1 MFDDFTG
8 LLDQRWTETCIGGGT
23 LHLARSTLRMAFESA
38 RQGQYT
44 DAQID
49 DYENLRR
56 AAYPWRPPLRM
67 QVRARSFESAR
78 QGQYTDAQ
86 IDDYNTMRRATYP
99 WRPPLRM
106 QVRARSSSPAA
117 TASSGEDT
125 AILRGTAG
133 FGFWNYP
140 FSPRGDILMLPEAI
154 WFFYASPPSNMAL
167 VPGVPGWGWKAQVVH
182 SIRPGALAATIP
194 LALTTAFGLLTNET
208 RPAAR
213 WLQRL
218 AGAYEALL
226 EVEMTGWHDYTL
238 EWRPDEASFWV
249 DDKLVLRTPQPPTRP
264 LGFVAWLDNQY
275 AVATPRGSLRF
286 GTVASGPQ
294 WLELD
299 MVTIERL

>member
-23 LHLARSTLRMAFESA
+23 LHLAHSTLRMAFESA

-49 DYENLRR
+49 DYDNLRR
-56 AAYPWRPPLRM
+56 AA
-67 QVRARSFESAR
+67 
-78 QGQYTDAQ
+78 
-86 IDDYNTMRRATYP
+86 YP

-125 AILRGTAG
+125 AILCGTAG

-182 SIRPGALAATIP
+182 SMRLGALTAAVP
-194 LALTTAFGLLTNET
+194 AALTAGWARLTGET
-208 RPAAR
+208 QPAQR
-213 WLQRL
+213 WLQKL
-218 AGAYEALL
+218 SGAQEALL
-226 EVEMTGWHDYTL
+226 NVEMNNWHTYVL
-238 EWRPDEASFWV
+238 EWRHSMTHFWV
-249 DDKLVLRTPQPPTRP
+249 DGTLVLSAPQPPTRP

-275 AVATPRGSLRF
+275 AIATPRGVLRF
-286 GTVASGPQ
+286 GTVTSGPQ
-294 WLELD
+294 WFEID
-299 MVTIERL
+299 AVRIEPLM

>member
-1 MFDDFTG
+1 MFDDFSQSI
-8 LLDQRWTETCIGGGT
+8 DQRWAQTCVGGGS
-23 LHLARSTLRMAFESA
+23 LHIVDSALRMEFQSA
-38 RQGQYT
+38 QRGQYV

-49 DYENLRR
+49 DYGSRVR
-56 AAYPWRPPLRM
+56 ANFPWTPPLRM
-67 QVRARSFESAR
+67 E
-78 QGQYTDAQ
+78 
-86 IDDYNTMRRATYP
+86 
-99 WRPPLRM
+99 
-106 QVRARSSSPAA
+106 VRARSSHAAA
-117 TASSGEDT
+117 TTSSTVES
-125 AILRGTAG
+125 APILRGTAG

-140 FSPRGDILMLPEAI
+140 FSVRGDILMLPEAI

-218 AGAYEALL
+218 AGAYESLL

-238 EWRPDEASFWV
+238 EWRPGEASFWV

-275 AVATPRGSLRF
+275 AVATPRGALRF

-294 WLELD
+294 WFELD